1 MKYAILI
8 LFLLLWGIKLVTI
21 AYDPPQQ
28 RVQVVR
34 NFDGLYWPE
43 DVE

>member
-8 LFLLLWGIKLVTI
+8 LFLLLWGIKLITI
-21 AYDPPQQ
+21 ALDTPQQ

-34 NFDGLYWPE
+34 NYDGLYWPDE
-43 DVE
+43 GE